1 MSKSRTSLA
10 GMSNPIFRSRVG
22 VILTVYACDR
32 MWSKLTRAI
41 VAKDM
46 DAATEAKTA
55 VEESQREARRRMDE
69 RGEVHVP
76 RFFQE
81 RNGRWEPKLQCVS
94 SPSPNFMAFLAP
106 PATPLTRIHRAGCP
120 RILKKPCKQWRSSSG
135 RRCRRRTSPDAVL
148 PPLCRSIEG
157 ARARVNRP

>member
-1 MSKSRTSLA
+1 
-10 GMSNPIFRSRVG
+10 
-22 VILTVYACDR
+22 

-94 SPSPNFMAFLAP
+94 SLP
-106 PATPLTRIHRAGCP
+106 
-120 RILKKPCKQWRSSSG
+120 SSSPVSFDLY
-135 RRCRRRTSPDAVL
+135 RLTCAFRLPSNPQEAIQAVEKFIWPTL
-148 PPLCRSIEG
+148 PPSY
-157 ARARVNRP
+157 VS

>member
-1 MSKSRTSLA
+1 
-10 GMSNPIFRSRVG
+10 
-22 VILTVYACDR
+22 

-94 SPSPNFMAFLAP
+94 SSPNDFHFPSPPSTGL
-106 PATPLTRIHRAGCP
+106 LTRA
-120 RILKKPCKQWRSSSG
+120 
-135 RRCRRRTSPDAVL
+135 CRLPSDPQEAIQAVEKFIWPTL
-148 PPLCRSIEG
+148 PPSY
-157 ARARVNRP
+157 VS